1 LVTPVQEKFSGMQTI
16 EASRI
21 ADQASEMPESGRAGQ
36 VPAGGAMAA
45 VMRGRTG
52 LARNLPC
59 LHVVALVLV
68 RLLRSADDFSNWD
81 LTGFLNANSFS
92 TLWELLARPEVHFRN
107 PFSFPQLNVGAESV
121 LSALLFRILAHVSL
135 YWAPVVV
142 LLVYDALFLFL
153 LHVLF
158 RQIYGNI
165 LGESL
170 AWLLL
175 SMSPVI
181 LTFMSTSAFN
191 MQSYGVIV
199 LGLVGSEYF
208 LQRRPVAGFV
218 LLAAAFCLISQA
230 YPLAFYLPYFIAAWC
245 TYRAIG
251 RPPRGVSF
259 PQRAVL
265 AVVQLLL
272 VAGLAYLVD
281 LASSRRYFRFIAPGD
296 PYAGASGEPASARL
310 ARSGWVFLRQSFL
323 PAERVDGVPVGFA
336 PYFLYVML
344 IGVAVL
350 VIVGVVR
357 RRGLPRPHGKLA
369 RGLMSACADL
379 GLVVFGYLPAFISVV
394 VKSQRSFFGDLFL
407 VIVAVFW
414 LMDLVNN
421 GWIKRA
427 PLWSLLAV
435 LLCASDAY
443 YLYFTLSVDHSRNHY
458 PRFDYDRADGIARHD
473 LTAAIEAM
481 KRQVEQDGA
490 VVVIYYPREYS
501 ENSTDPAV
509 FFARFLRH
517 FGPYRD
523 RPELIIPC
531 RWCEAAGGI
540 QYGCPFPEVLNQ
552 ECGQVCCY
560 SDPLA
565 EIVRRGLTVR
575 KVVLWWHTTPRG
587 VKPATVPGV
596 TLGSTLQR
604 FAERYRVSGATVP
617 SEATEWYT
625 FEFLPVAAGGSPPG
639 AGPVHEPTTP

>member
-1 LVTPVQEKFSGMQTI
+1 
-16 EASRI
+16 
-21 ADQASEMPESGRAGQ
+21 
-36 VPAGGAMAA
+36 
-45 VMRGRTG
+45 
-52 LARNLPC
+52 
-59 LHVVALVLV
+59 
-68 RLLRSADDFSNWD
+68 
-81 LTGFLNANSFS
+81 
-92 TLWELLARPEVHFRN
+92 
-107 PFSFPQLNVGAESV
+107 
-121 LSALLFRILAHVSL
+121 
-135 YWAPVVV
+135 
-142 LLVYDALFLFL
+142 
-153 LHVLF
+153 
-158 RQIYGNI
+158 
-165 LGESL
+165 
-170 AWLLL
+170 
-175 SMSPVI
+175 
-181 LTFMSTSAFN
+181 
-191 MQSYGVIV
+191 MQSSGVIV

-208 LQRRPVAGFV
+208 LQRRPVVGFV

-281 LASSRRYFRFIAPGD
+281 LASSRSPWPRYFPHIAPGD

-310 ARSGWVFLRQSFL
+310 ARSAWVFLRQSFL

-357 RRGLPRPHGKLA
+357 RRGLPRPHGNLA
-369 RGLMSACADL
+369 RRLVSACFDL
-379 GLVVFGYLPAFISVV
+379 GLVVFGYLPAFISVM
-394 VKSQRSFFGDLFL
+394 VKSQRSFVGDLFL

-414 LMDLVNN
+414 LMDLVSND
-421 GWIKRA
+421 WIKRA
-427 PLWSLLAV
+427 TLWSLLAV

-443 YLYFTLSVDHSRNHY
+443 YLYFTLSVDHSQNHW

-481 KRQVEQDGA
+481 KRQVEDGA
-490 VVVIYYPREYS
+490 VVVIYYPRESS
-501 ENSTDPAV
+501 ENTTDPAV

-517 FGPYRD
+517 FGPYKD

-565 EIVRRGLTVR
+565 EIDRRGLTVR

-587 VKPATVPGV
+587 TEATVPGV

-604 FAERYRVSGATVP
+604 FAARATDVSPLAERYRVIGATAP
-617 SEATEWYT
+617 SAATEWYT
-625 FEFLPVAAGGSPPG
+625 FEFLPVAAGEPPPG
-639 AGPVHEPTTP
+639 AGPVHEPTAP

>member
-1 LVTPVQEKFSGMQTI
+1 
-16 EASRI
+16 
-21 ADQASEMPESGRAGQ
+21 MPGWGRAGQ
-36 VPAGGAMAA
+36 EPAGGGIAA
-45 VMRGRTG
+45 VTRGRTG
-52 LARNLPC
+52 LVRNLLC
-59 LHVVALVLV
+59 LHVVVLV
-68 RLLRSADDFSNWD
+68 VVRLVRGADDFANWD

-107 PFSFPQLNVGAESV
+107 PFSFPQYNVGAESV
-121 LSALLFRILAHVSL
+121 LSAVLFRILAHVSL

-142 LLVYDALFLFL
+142 LLVYDALFILL

-158 RQIYGNI
+158 RRLYGNI

-208 LQRRPVAGFV
+208 LQRRPVVGFV

-230 YPLAFYLPYFIAAWC
+230 YPLAFYLPYFVAAWC

-265 AVVQLLL
+265 AGVQLLL

-281 LASSRRYFRFIAPGD
+281 LASSRRYFLFIAPGD
-296 PYAGASGEPASARL
+296 PYAGASGGAASARL
-310 ARSGWVFLRQSFL
+310 ARSASLFLRQSFL
-323 PAERVDGVPVGFA
+323 PADRVDGVPVGFA
-336 PYFLYVML
+336 PYCLYVML

-357 RRGLPRPHGKLA
+357 RRGLRRPHGNLA
-369 RGLMSACADL
+369 RGLTIASFDL
-379 GLVVFGYLPAFISVV
+379 GLVVFGYLPAFVSEV

-414 LMDLVNN
+414 LTDLVNN
-421 GWIKRA
+421 DWIKR
-427 PLWSLLAV
+427 PTLCWLLLAV
-435 LLCASDAY
+435 LLCASDPY
-443 YLYFTLSVDHSRNHY
+443 YLYFTLSVDHSRNHW
-458 PRFDYDRADGIARHD
+458 PRFDFDPVDGVARHD
-473 LTAAIEAM
+473 LTAVIEAM
-481 KRQVEQDGA
+481 KRHVEQDGA
-490 VVVIYYPREYS
+490 VLVIYYTPELS
-501 ENSTDPAV
+501 ENATDPAV
-509 FFARFLRH
+509 FYARFLRH
-517 FGPYRD
+517 FGPYKD
-523 RPELIIPC
+523 RPELIILC
-531 RWCEAAGGI
+531 RWCFAVVPMINDQHIVRFETCPQCGI
-540 QYGCPFPEVLNQ
+540 RYGCPFPEVLNH
-552 ECGQVCCY
+552 ECGRECC
-560 SDPLA
+560 STDPLA
-565 EIVRRGLTVR
+565 EIVRRGLTGR
-575 KVVLWWHTTPRG
+575 KVVLWWHTTPG
-587 VKPATVPGV
+587 EPEAATVPGV

-604 FAERYRVSGATVP
+604 FAERYRLIGATAP

-625 FEFLPVAAGGSPPG
+625 FEFLPVAAGEPPPR
-639 AGPVHEPTTP
+639 AGPVHEPTAP